1 MNNILKTKVPNFG
14 IDGEY
19 LKQNGMKEGVELGK
33 VLKIIENQW
42 IKNGFKIS
50 KDQVSKLIKENSI

>member
-1 MNNILKTKVPNFG
+1 
-14 IDGEY
+14 
-19 LKQNGMKEGVELGK
+19 MKEGAELGK